1 MRSVDSKTRRSTIAE
16 RLRSQG
22 EASIGELAVLF
33 GTSEMTI
40 RRDLDQLEVD
50 GLARRA
56 RGGAISV
63 QSRSFEPPILQRA
76 AQSAEAKRAI
86 GAVAASLLRENE
98 TVFLD
103 VGTTTHEMAK
113 AIAPD
118 LPITAITSS
127 LLIAMELST
136 KPAVKTIVT
145 GGVIRQGELSLI
157 GPRAQVSFADL
168 NFDAVFMG
176 VAGVSDTKGL
186 TEYNLD
192 DADVKRTAMVAG
204 RRVIVLADESKIGRV
219 ALVTFAPIHSVD
231 VLITDAPAS
240 HPGVRHIREQDVD
253 VLHVQYQEKEH

>member
-1 MRSVDSKTRRSTIAE
+1 MSHMDSKTRRATIAE
-16 RLRSQG
+16 RLRVQG
-22 EASIGELAVLF
+22 EASISELAALF

-40 RRDLDQLEVD
+40 RRDLDQLELE

-76 AQSAEAKRAI
+76 AQSSEAKRAI
-86 GAVAASLLRENE
+86 GAAAAMLRVNE

-113 AIAPD
+113 AIDPE

-127 LLIAMELST
+127 LLIAMELSS
-136 KPAVKTIVT
+136 KPLVKTIVT

-157 GPRAQVSFADL
+157 GPRAQTSFADL

-176 VAGVSDTKGL
+176 VAGISDTRGL
-186 TEYNLD
+186 T
-192 DADVKRTAMVAG
+192 
-204 RRVIVLADESKIGRV
+204 
-219 ALVTFAPIHSVD
+219 
-231 VLITDAPAS
+231 
-240 HPGVRHIREQDVD
+240 
-253 VLHVQYQEKEH
+253 

>member
-1 MRSVDSKTRRSTIAE
+1 MDSKTRRTTIAE
-16 RLRSQG
+16 RLRYQG
-22 EASIGELAVLF
+22 EASIVELAALF

-40 RRDLDQLEVD
+40 RRDLDQLEME

-76 AQSAEAKRAI
+76 AQSADAKRAL
-86 GAVAASLLRENE
+86 GAAAAAMLRENE

-103 VGTTTHEMAK
+103 VGTTTNEMAK
-113 AIAPD
+113 AIPRD

-127 LLIAMELST
+127 LLIAMELAT

-145 GGVIRQGELSLI
+145 GGVIRQGEMSLI
-157 GPRAQVSFADL
+157 GPRAQASFADL
-168 NFDAVFMG
+168 NIDAVFMG
-176 VAGVSDTKGL
+176 VAGISDTKGL

-192 DADVKRTAMVAG
+192 DADVKRAAMVSG

-219 ALVTFAPIHSVD
+219 ALVTFAPLQAVD
-231 VLITDAPAS
+231 VLITDTPS
-240 HPGVRHIREQDVD
+240 SSPMIRQIREQDVE
-253 VLHVQYQEKEH
+253 VLHVHSQEKEQ

>member
-1 MRSVDSKTRRSTIAE
+1 VDSKTRRSTIAE
-16 RLRSQG
+16 RLRTQG
-22 EASIGELAVLF
+22 EASIVELAALF

-40 RRDLDQLEVD
+40 RRDLDLLED
-50 GLARRA
+50 EGLARRA

-76 AQSAEAKRAI
+76 AQSSVAKRAI
-86 GAVAASLLRENE
+86 GALAASLLRENE

-113 AIAPD
+113 AIPPD

-145 GGVIRQGELSLI
+145 GGVIRQGEMSLI

-176 VAGVSDTKGL
+176 VAGVSDAKGL

-192 DADVKRTAMVAG
+192 DADVKRAAMATG
-204 RRVIVLADESKIGRV
+204 RRAIVLADESKIGRV
-219 ALVTFAPIHSVD
+219 ALVTFAPIHSID
-231 VLITDAPAS
+231 VLITDAPSS
-240 HPGVRHIREQDVD
+240 HPGIRHIRDQDVD
-253 VLHVQYQEKEH
+253 VLHVSSPEKEH

>member
-1 MRSVDSKTRRSTIAE
+1 MRDVDSKTRRTTIAE
-16 RLRSQG
+16 RLRAQG
-22 EASIGELAVLF
+22 EASIVELAALF

-40 RRDLDQLEVD
+40 RRDLDQLEVE

-76 AQSAEAKRAI
+76 AQSSEAKRAI
-86 GAVAASLLRENE
+86 GAAAAAMLRENE

-103 VGTTTHEMAK
+103 VGSTTHEMAK
-113 AIAPD
+113 AIPAD

-127 LLIAMELST
+127 LLIAMELAT

-157 GPRAQVSFADL
+157 GPRAQLSFADL

-176 VAGVSDTKGL
+176 VAGVSELKGL

-192 DADVKRTAMVAG
+192 DADVKRAALATG

-219 ALVTFAPIHSVD
+219 ALVTFAPLHAVD
-231 VLITDAPAS
+231 VLVTNAPAS
-240 HPGVRHIREQDVD
+240 HPGIRHIREQDVD
-253 VLHVQYQEKEH
+253 VVHVVSVEKE

>member
-1 MRSVDSKTRRSTIAE
+1 MSHVDSKTRRVTIAE

-22 EASIGELAVLF
+22 EASIVELAALF

-40 RRDLDQLEVD
+40 RRDLDQLEVE

-76 AQSAEAKRAI
+76 AQSSEAKRAI
-86 GAVAASLLRENE
+86 GVSAASMLRENE

-113 AIAPD
+113 AIPHD

-136 KPAVKTIVT
+136 KPAVKTIVA
-145 GGVIRQGELSLI
+145 GGVIRQGEMSLI
-157 GPRAQVSFADL
+157 GPRAQSSFADL

-176 VAGVSDTKGL
+176 VAGISDAKGL

-192 DADVKRTAMVAG
+192 DADVKRAAMVAG

-219 ALVTFAPIHSVD
+219 TLVTFAPIHSVD

-240 HPGVRHIREQDVD
+240 YPGIRQIREQDVD
-253 VLHVQYQEKEH
+253 VLHVQSQVKEQ

>member
-1 MRSVDSKTRRSTIAE
+1 VDSKTRRSTIAE
-16 RLRSQG
+16 RLRTQG
-22 EASIGELAVLF
+22 EASIVELAALF

-40 RRDLDQLEVD
+40 RRDLDHLED
-50 GLARRA
+50 EGLARRA

-76 AQSAEAKRAI
+76 AQSSVAKRAI
-86 GAVAASLLRENE
+86 GAAAASLLRENE

-113 AIAPD
+113 AIPPD

-145 GGVIRQGELSLI
+145 GGVIRQGEMSLI
-157 GPRAQVSFADL
+157 GPRAQGSFADL

-192 DADVKRTAMVAG
+192 DADVKRAAMATG
-204 RRVIVLADESKIGRV
+204 RRAIVLADESKIGRV
-219 ALVTFAPIHSVD
+219 ALVTFAPIHSID
-231 VLITDAPAS
+231 VLITDAASS
-240 HPGVRHIREQDVD
+240 HPGIRHIRDQDVD
-253 VLHVQYQEKEH
+253 VLHVSSPEKEF